1 MAAPDLPASPARDWL
16 LAHPEPVVRYLALR
30 DLVGLPYGDPELLAA
45 RQLAHRQG
53 PIATILEHMQPAG
66 YWEKPGP
73 GYGPKY
79 RSTVWALILLAQLG
93 AFVDED
99 ARLAQAC
106 RYYLDQAVTESGHI
120 SYNGAPGGTF
130 DCLQGNM
137 SWALLEL
144 GYAAPEHWE
153 ARLEAAC
160 DWMARTVTGE
170 GIAPQKDKTTTE
182 RYYAYKC
189 GPDFACGA
197 NNNQPCAWGAV
208 KVMLAFSRLPVER
221 RTPTIAAAIQRGA
234 DFLLGVEPTTAA
246 YPTPNSIPP
255 SRNWWKF
262 GFPVFYV
269 TDLLQLAE
277 ALVNLGYATDTR
289 LARTLELIRSKADP
303 LGRWPL
309 EYHYASKT
317 WGNYGRAGQPN
328 PYVTLRALR
337 VLGATDQRYFSR
349 QNR

>member
-1 MAAPDLPASPARDWL
+1 MNRFATQFDATQDWL
-16 LAHPEPVVRYLALR
+16 LAHGEPVVRYLTLR
-30 DLVGLPYGDPELLAA
+30 DLVQLPADDPELLAA

-53 PIATILEHMQPAG
+53 PIAKVLEHMDPEG
-66 YWEKPGP
+66 FWVKPGP

-93 AFVDED
+93 AFVDDDE
-99 ARLAQAC
+99 RVAQAC
-106 RYYLDQAVTESGHI
+106 RYYLEHAFTATGHI
-120 SYNGAPGGTF
+120 TYNAAPGGTF

-137 SWALLEL
+137 SWALLAL
-144 GYAAPEHWE
+144 GYAAPEHWDM
-153 ARLEAAC
+153 RLEAAF

-170 GIAPQKDKTTTE
+170 GIAPQKDKTTSE

-197 NNNQPCAWGAV
+197 NNSLSCAWGAV

-221 RTPTIAAAIQRGA
+221 RTPTIDAAIQRGV

-246 YPTPNSIPP
+246 YPTANNIPP

-269 TDLLQLAE
+269 TDLLQMAE
-277 ALVNLGYATDTR
+277 ALVALGYGNDPR
-289 LARTLELIRSKADP
+289 LSQTLELIRHKADEQ
-303 LGRWPL
+303 GRWAL

-317 WGNYGRAGQPN
+317 WGNYGRGGQPN

-337 VLGATDQRYFSR
+337 VLKAIDK
-349 QNR
+349 

>member
-1 MAAPDLPASPARDWL
+1 MAGLATENTTSLDWL
-16 LAHPEPVVRYLALR
+16 LAHEEPVVRYLALR
-30 DLVGLPYGDPELLAA
+30 DLAQLPAGDPELLAA
-45 RQLAHRQG
+45 RDLAHRQG
-53 PIATILEHMQPAG
+53 PIANILEHMHPEG
-66 YWEKPGP
+66 YWQKPGP

-93 AFVDED
+93 ASVDAD
-99 ARLAQAC
+99 DRVGQAC
-106 RYYLDQAVTESGHI
+106 RYYLDHAFTPTGHI
-120 SYNGAPGGTF
+120 TYNAAPGGTF

-144 GYAAPEHWE
+144 GYAAPENWDL
-153 ARLEAAC
+153 RLEAAF

-170 GIAPQKDKTTTE
+170 GIASQKDKTTTE

-197 NNNQPCAWGAV
+197 NNNQSCAWGAV
-208 KVMLAFSRLPVER
+208 KVMLAFSRLPVEK
-221 RTPTIAAAIQRGA
+221 RTTRIEAAIERGA
-234 DFLLGVEPTTAA
+234 EFLLGVEPTTAA
-246 YPTPNSIPP
+246 YPTPNNIPP

-277 ALVNLGYATDTR
+277 ALVNLGYGTDPRMTQ
-289 LARTLELIRSKADP
+289 TLELIRSKADTQ
-303 LGRWPL
+303 GHWPL

-317 WGNYGRAGQPN
+317 WGNYGRGGAPN

-337 VLGATDQRYFSR
+337 VLKAIDK
-349 QNR
+349 